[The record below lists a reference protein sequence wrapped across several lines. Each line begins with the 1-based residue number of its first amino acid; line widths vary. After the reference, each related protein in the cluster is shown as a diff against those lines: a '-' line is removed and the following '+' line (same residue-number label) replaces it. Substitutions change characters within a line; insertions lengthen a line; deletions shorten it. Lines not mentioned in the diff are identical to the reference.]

1 MSTDEVI
8 AADVAIVGAGIAGLS
23 TALELV
29 RRGRRVVGT
38 RALVDRRRGIR
49 SQCRWCTPAGSR
61 AGGNPAGAIGCQA
74 LAERLDDN
82 LRRPTG
88 YRQTGHIYV
97 AENTQDL
104 ESIATQRSRERQLGL
119 TTELIGPE
127 EVRRLAPGIGPDL
140 PGAKFCPTDGVAD
153 PARATMAIA
162 AAAEEEGV
170 TIRCHTPVTAIGQ
183 ANGRVIYVQAGALCA
198 SMRRSWWM
206 PPGPGRHMSRR
217 WSVSICRSS
226 RAGSARCV
234 PVPMPLLTNVF
245 VQTVAYDFGCAQYAD
260 FSVRLSSGAN
270 RDDVGRFT
278 FDRKFHPDEEL
289 AISDRARR
297 IFPALA
303 QAELAGGW
311 AGIRECTPD
320 MMPILGPVGGPHGF
334 FVCAGFSG
342 HGFCLGPAVGKLM
355 TEWIIDGAPSLDL
368 SAFSWRRFM
377 RPEGPL
383 AVIQLAPQQ
392 TG

>member
-1 MSTDEVI
+1 MTDGTI
-8 AADVAIVGAGIAGLS
+8 TADVAIVGAGITGLS

-29 RRGRRVVGT
+29 RRGQRVVV
-38 RALVDRRRGIR
+38 LE
-49 SQCRWCTPAGSR
+49 RWLIGAEASGR
-61 AGGNPAGAIGCQA
+61 NAGGVRQQGRAAAEIP
-74 LAERLDDN
+74 LARMAVGLWEKLDDN

-97 AENTQDL
+97 AETAQDL
-104 ESIATQRSRERQLGL
+104 DSIAVQRSQERQLGL

-127 EVRRLAPGIGPDL
+127 EIRRLAPGIDPAL

-153 PARATMAIA
+153 PARATLAIA

-170 TIRCHTPVTAIGQ
+170 TILCHTPVTGIGQ
-183 ANGRVIYVQAGALCA
+183 ANGRVTHVQAGSLHVEAPIIVDA
-198 SMRRSWWM
+198 A
-206 PPGPGRHMSRR
+206 GPWAPYVAQMAGVYLPIFPSRLG
-217 WSVSICRSS
+217 SVRT
-226 RAGSARCV
+226 V
-234 PVPMPLLTNVF
+234 PLPVLTHVF

-270 RDDVGRFT
+270 RDDVSRFT
-278 FDRKFHPDEEL
+278 FDRTFRPDTEL
-289 AISDRARR
+289 AISEKARR

-303 QAELAGGW
+303 DAKLAGGW
-311 AGIRECTPD
+311 GGIRECTPD
-320 MMPILGPVGGPHGF
+320 MMPILGPVGGPDGF

-355 TEWIIDGAPSLDL
+355 AEWILDGAPSLDL

-383 AVIQLAPQQ
+383 AVIQVAPEQ